1 MPLALGNNYVMF
13 DLLFTPFLEFYLLK
27 FTPFQRFYLLNFAPF
42 QGFLLWQQWQ
52 QLSFYLIK
60 PLHIFGLYRVNGR
73 SIKV

>member
-1 MPLALGNNYVMF
+1 MPLALGHNCVMF
-13 DLLFTPFLEFYLLK
+13 DLLFTPFQGFYLLK
-27 FTPFQRFYLLNFAPF
+27 FTPF

-60 PLHIFGLYRVNGR
+60 PLHILRLNRVNGR

>member
-1 MPLALGNNYVMF
+1 MPLALGNNYIMF
-13 DLLFTPFLEFYLLK
+13 DLLFA
-27 FTPFQRFYLLNFAPF
+27 PFQRFFQINFAPF

-60 PLHIFGLYRVNGR
+60 PLHILRLNGVNGR

>member
-1 MPLALGNNYVMF
+1 MPLALGHNYVMF
-13 DLLFTPFLEFYLLK
+13 NLLFA
-27 FTPFQRFYLLNFAPF
+27 PFQGFYLLNFAPF

-60 PLHIFGLYRVNGR
+60 PLHILRLNGVNGR